1 MKEILA
7 TWIIVQLLV
16 IGFVGGVVSKE
27 ISKKTYKCT
36 QNERSMEYVL
46 ASTLLPL
53 SYFAQTIPEIDEY
66 CKNK

>member
-53 SYFAQTIPEIDEY
+53 SYFAQTKPEIDEY